1 MQSIKRITALLLML
15 CLIGTALCACS
26 DAQKEQEQKPIGTC
40 VGYDVLYEELRYVTL
55 SYRQKFEDTYGEGIW
70 DNPET
75 AALYREEFEA
85 TVWRVMRN
93 NYAVL
98 ALCQDYMVESQFED
112 ESISEAVDE
121 RIEEAIE
128 AYGGEDKFE
137 EVLRKMNTTENFM
150 RFSLYV
156 SALENELYYIVTDDL
171 GMIYNDENE
180 FADWMEDGNC
190 VYIQH
195 VYIRNDPTDDIAA
208 NRTKAEEVRRQLIAG
223 EKTVEEIIGSGGVNE
238 DPQNTKPYYVVRDVY
253 TENFENAAFSLKNVG
268 DASEVVETADGFYVL
283 VRMQDSE
290 QIFIS
295 QIPSLLKSYQWA
307 KLEEMV
313 NEKKEGIAIQL
324 NEYGQS
330 IDLLA
335 IQ

>member
-1 MQSIKRITALLLML
+1 MKYIKKITALLLTL

-55 SYRQKFEDTYGEGIW
+55 LCRQNFEAKYGQDVW
-70 DNPET
+70 NNPET
-75 AALYREEFEA
+75 AALHREEFEA
-85 TVWRVMRN
+85 TVWREMRN

-112 ESISEAVDE
+112 ESITDAVDQQ
-121 RIEEAIE
+121 IEEAIE

-137 EVLRKMNTTENFM
+137 EALQKMNVTENFM
-150 RFSLYV
+150 RFFLYV

-195 VYIRNDPTDDIAA
+195 VYIRNDATDDVAA
-208 NRTKAEEVRRQLIAG
+208 NRAKAEEVRRQLIAG

-238 DPQNTKPYYVVRDVY
+238 DPQNTAPYYVVRDVY
-253 TENFENAAFSLKNVG
+253 TENFESAAFSLENVG

-283 VRMQDSE
+283 VRMQDTE
-290 QIFIS
+290 QIFVS
-295 QIPSLLKSYQWA
+295 KIPSLLKSYQWA

>member
-1 MQSIKRITALLLML
+1 MKMIKRIAALFLVLAVL
-15 CLIGTALCACS
+15 CTALCACS
-26 DAQKEQEQKPIGTC
+26 DAKKEQEQKPIGTC

-55 SYRQKFEDTYGEGIW
+55 SYRQKYEQMYGETVFT
-70 DNPET
+70 DPTT

-98 ALCQDYMVESQFED
+98 ALCKDYMVESQLEND
-112 ESISEAVDE
+112 SIYDAVDE
-121 RIEEAIE
+121 QIEEAIA
-128 AYGGEDKFE
+128 AYGSE
-137 EVLRKMNTTENFM
+137 EAFQEALESLNMTENFM
-150 RFSLYV
+150 RFCLYV
-156 SALENELYYIVTDDL
+156 SALENELYYIVTSDL
-171 GMIYNDENE
+171 GLIYNDENE
-180 FADWMEDGNC
+180 FADWLEEGNC

-195 VYIRNDPTDDIAA
+195 VYIRNDETDSIEE
-208 NRTKAEEVRRQLIAG
+208 NRALAEEVRRRLNSG
-223 EKTVEEIIGSGGVNE
+223 EKTVEEIISSGGVNE
-238 DPQNTKPYYVVRDVY
+238 DPQNTKPYYVVTDVY
-253 TENFENAAFSLKNVG
+253 TKVFEDAAFSLTNVG

-283 VRMQDSE
+283 VRMEENE
-290 QIFIS
+290 QTFVS
-295 QIPSLLKSYQWA
+295 SLPSLLKSYQWA

-313 NEKKEGIAIQL
+313 DAKKEGLSIQL